1 MTQELYD
8 FLISQPVID
17 GKTMLFIYE
26 NQPSDL
32 SNDNSIKHLVKVEIP
47 NIKSINVSIFVKVK
61 GDKLN
66 TDTHYSGQKTFSDAK
81 NYNLTVNQFIN
92 NLNSLLNYRHK
103 DSIPPD
109 FIKIA
114 DIKTH

>member
-17 GKTMLFIYE
+17 GKTMLFIY
-26 NQPSDL
+26 
-32 SNDNSIKHLVKVEIP
+32 
-47 NIKSINVSIFVKVK
+47 
-61 GDKLN
+61 
-66 TDTHYSGQKTFSDAK
+66 K